1 MKLSKLKDKK
11 RILEMSSEK
20 RLVTYKWAPIRLSV
34 DFSEE
39 TLYTRRNNI
48 EEMDTF
54 VETYILSGLNH
65 EEIKKKKS
73 EQTYN

>member
-1 MKLSKLKDKK
+1 MMNSEISTLRHIIMKLSKIKDKK
-11 RILEMSSEK
+11 RVLEMSSEK
-20 RLVTYKWAPIRLSV
+20 RLVYKWAPIRLSV

-39 TLYTRRNNI
+39 TYTGRNNI

-65 EEIKKKKS
+65 E
-73 EQTYN
+73 

>member
-1 MKLSKLKDKK
+1 MMNSEISTLRHIMKLSKIKDKK
-11 RILEMSSEK
+11 RILETSSEK
-20 RLVTYKWAPIRLSV
+20 RLVIYKGAPIRLSV

-54 VETYILSGLNH
+54 VETSY
-65 EEIKKKKS
+65 
-73 EQTYN
+73 QD